1 VSAVATAGDT
11 SDEHEALLHFLY
23 VAPVGLAQTALNG
36 DVVMMNP
43 VSAQLLMPLS
53 PAGDL
58 TNLFEALED
67 VAPELRS
74 LTARFGKPTGTVCS
88 GLRIQLNGGRPIAP
102 TPYMLSLTLLKLDE
116 LRLMAVLTDV
126 SEEVRRERLLQQN
139 EAWISA
145 ILTGITD
152 YAVVSLDRHG
162 CMDDWNPSIGRVTGF
177 DRAALVGQS
186 YAMLYPNGGT
196 TPERVL
202 DLLREADEN
211 GWSLD
216 DGWRKKADGS
226 RFWGNAMIYPLR
238 PLTERVPIDAEQVAG
253 PDTGPPA
260 YCLVI
265 RDITARRDAAE
276 STRESMACDHLTG
289 IANRRTFFEAAEF
302 ELARW
307 RRLPRPLSLV
317 LFDADHFKKVNDSH
331 GHPAGDSVLRH
342 FAATLT
348 ATFRDCDLVA
358 RIGGEEFA
366 VLLPSTTQEQAEL
379 VAERLLRAVESGV
392 VEVDGA
398 QIRYTVSG
406 GIATMN
412 VTITGL
418 DDLMKRADQALY
430 AAKHGGRNRLASW
443 SAAYP
448 PPASTPGNA

>member
-1 VSAVATAGDT
+1 MSAVATAGDPC
-11 SDEHEALLHFLY
+11 DEHEALLHFLY
-23 VAPVGLAQTALNG
+23 IAPVGLAQTSLNG

-43 VSAQLLMPLS
+43 LSAQLLMPLS

-58 TNLFEALED
+58 TNLFCALQD

-74 LTARFGKPTGTVCS
+74 LTERFDQPNGTVCS
-88 GLRIQLNGGRPIAP
+88 GLRIQLNDGSHIEPI
-102 TPYMLSLTLLKLDE
+102 PYMLSLTLLKLDE

-126 SEEVRRERLLQQN
+126 SEEVGRERLLRQN

-152 YAVVSLDRHG
+152 YAVVSLDRRG

-177 DRAALVGQS
+177 DRAALLGQS
-186 YAMLYPNGGT
+186 YAMLYPTGGT

-216 DGWRKKADGS
+216 DGWRKKADGT
-226 RFWGNAMIYPLR
+226 RFRSNAMIYPLR
-238 PLTERVPIDAEQVAG
+238 TLTERLPIDAG
-253 PDTGPPA
+253 PVVGQDMGPPA

-265 RDITARRDAAE
+265 RDITDKRDAGE
-276 STRESMACDHLTG
+276 ITRKNMACDHLTG
-289 IANRRTFFEAAEF
+289 IANRRTFFEAAEL

-307 RRLPRPLSLV
+307 KRLPRPLSLV
-317 LFDADHFKKVNDSH
+317 LFDADHFKNLNDSH

-342 FAATLT
+342 LAASLT
-348 ATFRDCDLVA
+348 ATFRGCDLVA

-366 VLLPSTTQEQAEL
+366 VLLPSTTQEQAVL

-392 VEVDGA
+392 VEVDGV
-398 QIRYTVSG
+398 QISYTVSG
-406 GIATMN
+406 GAATMN
-412 VTITGL
+412 VSIIGL

-430 AAKHGGRNRLASW
+430 AAKHSGRNRVASW
-443 SAAYP
+443 NAA
-448 PPASTPGNA
+448 

>member
-1 VSAVATAGDT
+1 
-11 SDEHEALLHFLY
+11 
-23 VAPVGLAQTALNG
+23 
-36 DVVMMNP
+36 
-43 VSAQLLMPLS
+43 
-53 PAGDL
+53 
-58 TNLFEALED
+58 
-67 VAPELRS
+67 
-74 LTARFGKPTGTVCS
+74 VCS
-88 GLRIQLNGGRPIAP
+88 GLRIQLTGGRHIEAIPH
-102 TPYMLSLTLLKLDE
+102 MLSLTLIKLDE

-126 SEEVRRERLLQQN
+126 SEEVRRERLLRQN
-139 EAWISA
+139 EAWIGA

-152 YAVVSLDRHG
+152 YAVVSLDRRG
-162 CMDDWNPSIGRVTGF
+162 CIDDWNPSIGRVTGF
-177 DRAALVGQS
+177 DRAALHGQS

-216 DGWRKKADGS
+216 DGWRKKADGT

-238 PLTERVPIDAEQVAG
+238 TLTERLPIDAG
-253 PDTGPPA
+253 PAADLDTDAPA

-265 RDITARRDAAE
+265 RDITAKRDAAE
-276 STRESMACDHLTG
+276 NTRESITCDHLTG
-289 IANRRTFFEAAEF
+289 IANRRTFFEAAEL

-307 RRLPRPLSLV
+307 KRLTRPLSLV
-317 LFDADHFKKVNDSH
+317 LFDADHFKNINDSH

-342 FAATLT
+342 LAATLT

-366 VLLPSTTQEQAEL
+366 ALLPSTTQEQAEL
-379 VAERLLRAVESGV
+379 AAERLLRAVESDV

-406 GIATMN
+406 GVATMN
-412 VTITGL
+412 VNIIGL

-430 AAKHGGRNRLASW
+430 AAKHSGRNRLVSW
-443 SAAYP
+443 NAA
-448 PPASTPGNA
+448 

>member
-1 VSAVATAGDT
+1 VSAVATASDP

-23 VAPVGLAQTALNG
+23 IAPVGLAQTSLNG

-43 VSAQLLMPLS
+43 LSAQLLMPLS
-53 PAGDL
+53 PTGDL
-58 TNLFEALED
+58 TNLFHALED

-74 LTARFGKPTGTVCS
+74 LTERFDKPNGTMCS
-88 GLRIQLNGGRPIAP
+88 GLRIQLNDGRRVEPI
-102 TPYMLSLTLLKLDE
+102 PYMLSLTLLKLDE

-126 SEEVRRERLLQQN
+126 SEEVRRERRLRQN

-152 YAVVSLDRHG
+152 YAVVSLDLRG

-177 DRAALVGQS
+177 DRAALLGQS
-186 YAMLYPNGGT
+186 CAMLYPDGGT

-216 DGWRKKADGS
+216 DGWRQKADGT
-226 RFWGNAMIYPLR
+226 RFWGNSMIYPLR
-238 PLTERVPIDAEQVAG
+238 TLTERLPIAAG
-253 PDTGPPA
+253 AVVGQDMGPPA

-265 RDITARRDAAE
+265 RDITDKRDGGEIARQN
-276 STRESMACDHLTG
+276 MACDHLTG
-289 IANRRTFFEAAEF
+289 IANRRTFFEAAEL

-307 RRLPRPLSLV
+307 KRLPRPLSLV
-317 LFDADHFKKVNDSH
+317 LFDADHFKNINDRH

-342 FAATLT
+342 LAASLT
-348 ATFRDCDLVA
+348 ATFRGCDLVA

-366 VLLPSTTQEQAEL
+366 VLLPSATQDQAVL
-379 VAERLLRAVESGV
+379 VAERLLRAVESSV
-392 VEVDGA
+392 VEVDGV

-406 GIATMN
+406 GVATLN
-412 VTITGL
+412 VSIIGL
-418 DDLMKRADQALY
+418 DDLMKHADQALY
-430 AAKHGGRNRLASW
+430 AAKHSGRNRVASW
-443 SAAYP
+443 NAA
-448 PPASTPGNA
+448 

>member
-1 VSAVATAGDT
+1 VSAVATASDP

-23 VAPVGLAQTALNG
+23 VAPVGLAQTSLNG

-43 VSAQLLMPLS
+43 LSAQLLMPLS
-53 PAGDL
+53 PTGDL
-58 TNLFEALED
+58 TNLFHALQD

-74 LTARFGKPTGTVCS
+74 LTEGFDEPNGTVCS
-88 GLRIQLNGGRPIAP
+88 GLRIQLNDGRHIEPI
-102 TPYMLSLTLLKLDE
+102 PYMLSLTLLKLDE

-126 SEEVRRERLLQQN
+126 SEEVRRERLLRQN

-152 YAVVSLDRHG
+152 YAVVSLDRRG
-162 CMDDWNPSIGRVTGF
+162 CINEWNPSIGRVTGF
-177 DRAALVGQS
+177 DRAALLGQS

-216 DGWRKKADGS
+216 DGWRKKADGT

-238 PLTERVPIDAEQVAG
+238 TPTERLPIDAG
-253 PDTGPPA
+253 PVVGQDMGPPA

-265 RDITARRDAAE
+265 RDITDKRDAGE
-276 STRESMACDHLTG
+276 ITRKNMTCDHLTG
-289 IANRRTFFEAAEF
+289 IANRRTFFEAAEL

-307 RRLPRPLSLV
+307 KRLPRPLSLV
-317 LFDADHFKKVNDSH
+317 LFDADHFKHINDSH

-342 FAATLT
+342 LAASLT

-366 VLLPSTTQEQAEL
+366 VLLPSTTQEQAVL
-379 VAERLLRAVESGV
+379 VAERLLRAVKSGV
-392 VEVDGA
+392 VEVDGV

-406 GIATMN
+406 GAATMN
-412 VTITGL
+412 VSIIGL

-430 AAKHGGRNRLASW
+430 AAKHSGRNRVASW
-443 SAAYP
+443 NAA
-448 PPASTPGNA
+448 